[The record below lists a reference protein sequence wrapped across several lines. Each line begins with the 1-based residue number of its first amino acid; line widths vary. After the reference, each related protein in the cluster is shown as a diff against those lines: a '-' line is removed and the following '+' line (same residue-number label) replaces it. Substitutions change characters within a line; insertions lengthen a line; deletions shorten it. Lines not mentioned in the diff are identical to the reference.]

1 MSRASLRDRQ
11 VQEHLSRDKILSSF
25 IASEVRKGVSRF
37 EPVIDPVRREQ
48 LNMLDIQNVGEYINQ
63 FKIKL
68 TDKLN
73 TFDTIL
79 NIKTPGMGKPEF
91 ASGVDKVCNFLADM
105 IDYNKIIQV
114 YLNMSNTPQTRNEI
128 FNKIEPLKKIFDKLL
143 DNFEKLVDKF
153 MDVDDDD
160 MNNVLEAFKEFGE

>member
-1 MSRASLRDRQ
+1 MSRTSLRDRQ
-11 VQEHLSRDKILSSF
+11 VQEYLNKDKQLSSF
-25 IASEVRKGVSRF
+25 IASAVRKGVSRF

-79 NIKTPGMGKPEF
+79 NTKTPDMGKPEF
-91 ASGVDKVCNFLADM
+91 ASGVDKVSNFLSDM

-128 FNKIEPLKKIFDKLL
+128 FNKIEPLKKYLINYLTNLK
-143 DNFEKLVDKF
+143 N
-153 MDVDDDD
+153 
-160 MNNVLEAFKEFGE
+160 

>member
-1 MSRASLRDRQ
+1 MSRATLRDRQ
-11 VQEHLSRDKILSSF
+11 VQGHLDRDKRLSSF
-25 IASEVRKGVSRF
+25 NASAVRKGVSRF

-79 NIKTPGMGKPEF
+79 NTKTPDMGKPEF
-91 ASGVDKVCNFLADM
+91 SSGVDKV
-105 IDYNKIIQV
+105 
-114 YLNMSNTPQTRNEI
+114 
-128 FNKIEPLKKIFDKLL
+128 
-143 DNFEKLVDKF
+143 
-153 MDVDDDD
+153 
-160 MNNVLEAFKEFGE
+160 

>member
-1 MSRASLRDRQ
+1 
-11 VQEHLSRDKILSSF
+11 
-25 IASEVRKGVSRF
+25 
-37 EPVIDPVRREQ
+37 
-48 LNMLDIQNVGEYINQ
+48 MLDIQNVGEYINQ

-79 NIKTPGMGKPEF
+79 NTKTPDMGKPEF

-128 FNKIEPLKKIFDKLL
+128 FNKIEPLKKIFAKH
-143 DNFEKLVDKF
+143 
-153 MDVDDDD
+153 
-160 MNNVLEAFKEFGE
+160 ARQI